1 MSGRWPEVDW
11 ALGKRE
17 TSLRKLVLLL
27 VVCSLGLAGRAWA
40 ESEFW
45 VAVGSFQ
52 SLEGAERARDSAA
65 QTLAEGFVITPADT
79 PTGYYF
85 RVLAGPY
92 LSRGTA
98 QDVMLRAQQEGFDGA
113 WLLAQQAGVSSYNSG
128 TSSSFD
134 GSYRSNLNTNSDSS
148 YDRSYDRS
156 YDTNSDSGSSLAP
169 LPSSQTPNVGPEVQ
183 PERAPPPKLIEE
195 APESFRLNK
204 LRRDAQARPPPDRPP
219 PGSDEPSVVT
229 SPVADQLAVDFP
241 VGAPVTLTRFAHQD
255 INITIDGKLS
265 EAAWQQAVPFTDFF
279 TIEPDSLKPGAH
291 ATDLRL
297 VYTERGIYVGFDLEQ
312 PKETLVKWLSRR
324 DEGRLNRDNVSIT
337 LDTSG
342 EGRYGYWMSLALGDN
357 QTDGTL
363 LPERR
368 FSVDWDGAWYG
379 STSETDTG
387 WSAEYFIPWSQ
398 MAMPKQAGI
407 RRMGFYASRKVA
419 VLDERWA
426 TPALPETRAQFISA
440 LQPILLNDVN
450 PKQQWSVYPS
460 LLTTV
465 DEVDDETRYAAGAE
479 IFWRPSTNFQASV
492 SLNPDFGNVEADD
505 VVVNLSAFEVFFQ
518 ERRLFFLEGQEI
530 FNTSPRADPSAS
542 SVPTTLV
549 NTRRIG
555 GRPREPNLAAGISV
569 PGAEL
574 RQPTELMGAA
584 KVTGQIGSLRYGVM
598 GAFEDEVKFDVGDLN
613 YHQDG
618 SDYAAARVIYEDRQN
633 QAYRAL
639 GMIATAVTHPER
651 DAYVLG
657 TDLHY
662 LSANGTWKVDGQL
675 LYSDIEDVNDP
686 DADGKGY
693 GGFVDM
699 VYTQR
704 RGLRYKVGFS
714 SFSDELDINDFGF
727 LRRNDAHNLS
737 LGLDWVGVGR
747 GWIRNYS
754 ISPFFQ
760 YELNGDN
767 DMTRLGM
774 GVRTKLTLPSL
785 SKVDIETT
793 FFPKRFED
801 RNSFGNG
808 TYRIQER
815 PRLSLGY
822 ATNEADSV
830 SYSISATYM
839 GEDAG
844 GEFYQGKLGV
854 NWRPIDRMNLG
865 ATVSYMNRKGWLLHQ
880 EGANFTAFDADFWQP
895 QLDLEFFLSAKQQF
909 RIAMQWVGVRADEAE
924 FYEVPISAGSLSRVA
939 KPSGPSDDFE
949 LSQLSFQVRYRW
961 QIAPLS
967 DLFVVY
973 SKNGIRSPGEDELS
987 DLFRSVWDQPDTEQ
1001 LVVKLRYRLGT

>member
-1 MSGRWPEVDW
+1 M
-11 ALGKRE
+11 
-17 TSLRKLVLLL
+17 RKIVLLL
-27 VVCSLGLAGRAWA
+27 VLCSFGVAGRAWA

-52 SLEGAERARDSAA
+52 ALESAERARDSAA
-65 QTLAEGFVITPADT
+65 QQLAGSFVITPADT
-79 PTGYYF
+79 PSGYFF

-98 QDVMLRAQQEGFDGA
+98 QEVLERAQQEGFADA
-113 WLLAQQAGVSSYNSG
+113 WLLAQQAGTSTYSSSTSYPSS
-128 TSSSFD
+128 TSSGDLDATLDATFD
-134 GSYRSNLNTNSDSS
+134 QNAAGSGRAGSADSPMSTRSPRGGSEAQP
-148 YDRSYDRS
+148 DR
-156 YDTNSDSGSSLAP
+156 
-169 LPSSQTPNVGPEVQ
+169 E
-183 PERAPPPKLIEE
+183 PPPTLIEE
-195 APESFRLNK
+195 APDSFRLNK
-204 LRRDAQARPPPDRPP
+204 LRRDAQARPPPDAGKPAGAP
-219 PGSDEPSVVT
+219 M
-229 SPVADQLAVDFP
+229 PVAAQLAVDFP

-255 INITIDGKLS
+255 INIKIDGLLS
-265 EAAWQQAVPFTDFF
+265 ESAWQQALPFTDFF
-279 TIEPDSLKPGAH
+279 TIEPDSLVPGSH

-312 PKETLVKWLSRR
+312 PKDTLVKWLSRR
-324 DEGRLNRDNVSIT
+324 DEGRLNRDHVSIT

-368 FSVDWDGAWYG
+368 FSRDWDGAWYG
-379 STSETDTG
+379 STAETPTG

-398 MAMPKQAGI
+398 MAMPKQTGL
-407 RRMGFYASRKVA
+407 RKMGFYASRKVA

-426 TPALPETRAQFISA
+426 TPALPETRAKFISA

-460 LLTTV
+460 VLATV
-465 DEVDDETRYAAGAE
+465 DEVDEETRYSAGAE

-492 SLNPDFGNVEADD
+492 SINPDFGNVEADD
-505 VVVNLSAFEVFFQ
+505 VIVNLSAFEVFFQ

-530 FNTSPRADPSAS
+530 FNTSPRADPFANRE
-542 SVPTTLV
+542 PTTLV

-555 GRPREPNLAAGISV
+555 GRPREPNLPVGISV
-569 PGAEL
+569 ANAEL
-574 RQPTELMGAA
+574 RQPTELIGAA
-584 KVTGQIGSLRYGVM
+584 KITGQIGALRYGVM
-598 GAFEDEVKFDVGDLN
+598 GAFEDEAKFDVGELN

-618 SDYAAARVIYEDRQN
+618 SDYAAARLIYEDRKDDT
-633 QAYRAL
+633 YRAL
-639 GMIATAVTHPER
+639 GVIATAVTHPER
-651 DAYVLG
+651 DAYVFG
-657 TDLHY
+657 TDVHY
-662 LSANGTWKVDGQL
+662 LSAGGAWKVDGQL
-675 LYSDIEDVNDP
+675 LFSDVEDINDP
-686 DADGKGY
+686 EADGKGY
-693 GGFVDM
+693 GGFVDL

-704 RGLRYKVGFS
+704 RGLRYKLGLS

-754 ISPFFQ
+754 VAPFFQ

-767 DMTRLGM
+767 RMTRLGM
-774 GVRTKLTLPSL
+774 GVRTKLTLPNL
-785 SKVDIETT
+785 AKVDVETT

-815 PRLSLGY
+815 PRFSVGY
-822 ATNEADSV
+822 ATNEADSI
-830 SYSISATYM
+830 SYSATATYM

-854 NWRPIDRMNLG
+854 NWRPVDRVNLG
-865 ATVSYMNRKGWLLHQ
+865 ASVSYSDRSGWLLHQ
-880 EGANFTAFDADFWQP
+880 EDANFTAYDADFWQP

-909 RIAMQWVGVRADEAE
+909 RIAMQWVGVRADESE
-924 FYEVPISAGSLSRVA
+924 FYQIPTSPGSLSRVP
-939 KPSGPSDDFE
+939 KPVGPSDDFE
-949 LSQLSFQVRYRW
+949 ISQLSFQVRYRW

-967 DLFVVY
+967 DLFLVY
-973 SKNGIRSPGEDELS
+973 SKNGIRSPGVDELS

-1001 LVVKLRYRLGT
+1001 LVLKLRYRLGT